1 MTQRTLAFFR
11 DRLRRVHDQIDENLV
26 YLTCNGAD
34 VGESGV
40 EIHLQFSNVLPLV
53 PRDRNDSL
61 DRVITWQG
69 KSDTSLLAGRPVR
82 LRILLRDAELYSFQ
96 FRE

>member
-1 MTQRTLAFFR
+1 
-11 DRLRRVHDQIDENLV
+11 
-26 YLTCNGAD
+26 
-34 VGESGV
+34 
-40 EIHLQFSNVLPLV
+40 
-53 PRDRNDSL
+53 
-61 DRVITWQG
+61 VITWQG

>member
-1 MTQRTLAFFR
+1 MTDPRGEPLTGFSL
-11 DRLRRVHDQIDENLV
+11 DDCDEIF
-26 YLTCNGAD
+26 G
-34 VGESGV
+34 
-40 EIHLQFSNVLPLV
+40 
-53 PRDRNDSL
+53 DSL

-82 LRILLRDAELYSFQ
+82 LRIVLRDAELYSFQ